1 MLHMICNIFE
11 LQRFYFENTSFF
23 LVYNIIMKSH
33 LEPVTSRDKFYIQG
47 SNLNRKML
55 FLSN

>member
-1 MLHMICNIFE
+1 MQHFWIAKILFRKYLIF
-11 LQRFYFENTSFF
+11 LGD
-23 LVYNIIMKSH
+23 NIIMKSH

-55 FLSN
+55 FFVELI